1 MLRACALAEKSRW
14 RLRGHAAQSRAGMSC
29 ARKRHA
35 RTLVAHA
42 TAANAANAAN
52 ALARGVFARACVC
65 GALSRA
71 RRCVFARA
79 SAAFLAEDSA
89 EDSAEDD

>member
-42 TAANAANAAN
+42 TAANAANA
-52 ALARGVFARACVC
+52 LARGVFARACVC

-71 RRCVFARA
+71 RRYVFARA